1 MYCSLR
7 IYADK
12 IAGSISAQN
21 ILSLF
26 DLFGSIFGWSYD
38 YISYMLFDPDADYM
52 LIDKSYT
59 YDSRG
64 KKDFSDTNIN
74 AVLLENMG
82 NHPRQS
88 LLLHAQR
95 MPCNYIQNI
104 VYKFNT
110 RYPQNLTL
118 SELII
123 RKKERRS

>member
-12 IAGSISAQN
+12 IADSISAQN

-52 LIDKSYT
+52 LIEAIRMILVEKKI
-59 YDSRG
+59 SRIPIL
-64 KKDFSDTNIN
+64 TQC
-74 AVLLENMG
+74 LLENMG